1 MRRLYDLPLIVI
13 LMGISALAMYVPAVH
28 ALSLRQHE
36 VARAFFYSG
45 SVLLILTAMVGIA
58 TANFVPRDAARSHLR
73 ALMAA
78 YLLIP
83 MMLAVPFVQ
92 AVPDTSFLNAWFE
105 MVSSFTTTGA
115 TLYDTPGR
123 LPPSVHLWRAVVG
136 WAGGFFVLLTAA
148 AILAPLSLGG
158 FEVLSPR
165 SVGRSDLG
173 AGQITRL
180 ADPSIRILHH
190 AGLLFP
196 VYAGI
201 TVALWVGLLIAGD
214 TGLVALC
221 HAMAVLS
228 TSGISPVQ
236 GLSGSVSGVWGEGLL
251 FLGMIFAVTRR
262 TMPGAARIDDQV
274 PLRRDPE
281 VRLALFF
288 CTAVP
293 LALFLRHWIG
303 AIEVDSPDNLIS
315 AGLALWGSVFT
326 VLSFLTTTGFE
337 STGWMDARQWSG
349 LATPGLILLGV
360 AMMGG
365 GVATT
370 AGGVKLFRVY
380 ALYKLGRREMDKL
393 SEPSSVG
400 GGGAV
405 ARQLRQEGA
414 YIAFIFFMLFAL
426 TLGAM
431 NAALALAGI
440 GFEQA
445 LVLSVASLTTTGPL
459 ANVASDAVKGFEGL
473 NSAAKVILATGMV
486 LGRLETLALL
496 AVLVP
501 AAWRR

>member
-1 MRRLYDLPLIVI
+1 MRRVYDLPLIVI
-13 LMGISALAMYVPAVH
+13 LMGVSALAMYIPAVH
-28 ALSLRQHE
+28 ALSLRDLG
-36 VARAFFYSG
+36 VARAFFYSAT
-45 SVLLILTAMVGIA
+45 VLLILTTMVAIA
-58 TANFVPRDAARSHLR
+58 TANHVPRNATHSHLR

-78 YLLIP
+78 YLLLP
-83 MMLAVPFVQ
+83 LMLAVPFVQ
-92 AVPDTSFLNAWFE
+92 AVPDTSFLNATFE

-136 WAGGFFVLLTAA
+136 WFGGYFVLLTAA
-148 AILAPLSLGG
+148 AILAPLNLGG

-165 SVGRSDLG
+165 SAGRSNLSF
-173 AGQITRL
+173 GQITRL
-180 ADPSIRILHH
+180 ADPSARILHH
-190 AGLLFP
+190 AKLLFP
-196 VYAGI
+196 IYAGLTI
-201 TVALWVGLLIAGD
+201 ALWVGLLLAGD
-214 TGLVALC
+214 PSLVALT
-221 HAMAVLS
+221 HAMAVIS
-228 TSGISPVQ
+228 TSGISPVN
-236 GLSGSVSGVWGEGLL
+236 GLSGASSGIAGEALL
-251 FLGMIFAVTRR
+251 FLGMMFAVTRR
-262 TMPGAARIDDQV
+262 SMPGAPRIDAQSS
-274 PLRRDPE
+274 LQRDPE

-288 CTAVP
+288 CTTVP

-303 AIEVDSPDNLIS
+303 AIEVAPPESLMS
-315 AGLALWGSVFT
+315 GTQALWGSVFT

-337 STGWMDARQWSG
+337 SEGWLDARQWSG
-349 LATPGLILLGV
+349 LETPGLILLGL

-380 ALYKLGRREMDKL
+380 ALYRLGRREMDKL
-393 SEPSSVG
+393 SEPSSVAG
-400 GGGAV
+400 GGPV

-440 GFEQA
+440 GFEKGV
-445 LVLSVASLTTTGPL
+445 VLSVASLTTTGPL
-459 ANVASDAVKGFEGL
+459 ANVASDAVSGFGGL
-473 NSAAKVILATGMV
+473 NAAAKVILALGMV

-496 AVLVP
+496 AVLAP